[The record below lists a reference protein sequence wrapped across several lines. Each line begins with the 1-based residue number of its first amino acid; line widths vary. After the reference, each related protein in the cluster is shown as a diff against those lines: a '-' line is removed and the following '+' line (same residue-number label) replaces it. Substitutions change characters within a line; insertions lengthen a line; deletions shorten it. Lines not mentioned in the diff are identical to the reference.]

1 MSEINVKNIFHDI
14 PEKSDEEFLEVLFQ
28 NNFLKMERIVS
39 EGHSSPKNFWYD
51 QDKNEF
57 VLLLSGNAIIS
68 FEDGNS
74 IELFPGDYF
83 IIPAHKKHRVDYT
96 DPNEKNV
103 WFTLFFN

>member
-1 MSEINVKNIFHDI
+1 MSDINVKNIFHDI
-14 PEKSDEEFLEVLFQ
+14 PEKSDEEFLEIIFQ
-28 NNFLKMERIVS
+28 NNSLKMERIVS

-68 FEDGNS
+68 FDDGNS

-83 IIPAHKKHRVDYT
+83 IIPAHKKHRVDFT

-103 WFTLFFN
+103 WLALFFQ